1 LIRDRFALAVSGLSA
16 AGLTTL
22 GALALTDATP
32 RQIDVTALWL
42 AGAGT
47 LGMVLT
53 WVFIPRLPRWI
64 VAGWGLILIALGIG
78 VIIAAPVPPG
88 AGSFPW
94 ALAGLVVFGIVTV
107 LTAVIHSGAAREARL

>member
-1 LIRDRFALAVSGLSA
+1 LIRDRFALAVSGLAA

-32 RQIDVTALWL
+32 RQIDVTVLWL

-53 WVFIPRLPRWI
+53 WVFIPRLPKWI
-64 VAGWGLILIALGIG
+64 VAGWGLILIATGIG
-78 VIIAAPVPPG
+78 EIIAAPVPAG
-88 AGSFPW
+88 AGNFPW
-94 ALAGLVVFGIVTV
+94 ALVGLLVFGIVVV
-107 LTAVIHSGAAREARL
+107 LTAVIHSGTERSV